1 MLITVWA
8 SARDPVCTER
18 QQKSYESQVWS
29 KVFDFFGLCAH
40 NTHIFHIKKQSS
52 IIKTQ
57 ISRPFILLISKQN
70 NKNEKYK

>member
-29 KVFDFFGLCAH
+29 KAFDFFGLRAH
-40 NTHIFHIKKQSS
+40 NTRIFHIQKKSS
-52 IIKTQ
+52 IVKT
-57 ISRPFILLISKQN
+57 PFILLISKQN